1 MRSRAQVYGTIDIRA
16 NEEGASA
23 ATDRA
28 WATDHPGATN
38 RADRGNAQTR
48 QPTAH
53 RRRSRRQSID
63 WLSAQQPDANAT
75 T

>member
-1 MRSRAQVYGTIDIRA
+1 MRSRAQVYGTTDIRA

-23 ATDRA
+23 
-28 WATDHPGATN
+28 ATN

-53 RRRSRRQSID
+53 
-63 WLSAQQPDANAT
+63 
-75 T
+75 

>member
-1 MRSRAQVYGTIDIRA
+1 MRSRAQVYGTTDIRA
-16 NEEGASA
+16 NAEGASA

-28 WATDHPGATN
+28 GATNRAGATDRAGATN

-53 RRRSRRQSID
+53 
-63 WLSAQQPDANAT
+63 
-75 T
+75 

>member
-1 MRSRAQVYGTIDIRA
+1 MRSRAQVYGTTDIRA

-28 WATDHPGATN
+28 GATD

-53 RRRSRRQSID
+53 
-63 WLSAQQPDANAT
+63 
-75 T
+75 